1 MQLLHAIA
9 TEFAGTTLNYTV
21 TNRIVTVGGR
31 TEDRSFTV
39 RLQER

>member
-1 MQLLHAIA
+1 M
-9 TEFAGTTLNYTV
+9 GVNYTL

>member
-1 MQLLHAIA
+1 MAA
-9 TEFAGTTLNYTV
+9 ENPTWGEERTVGVNYTV

-39 RLQER
+39 RLHER